1 MSRRLR
7 HALDLLRE
15 LTGKETQLRY
25 RGTYLGVLWSLG
37 NPVALAVVLHFAL
50 KRVLNIGGENFAL
63 FLLAALIPWQ
73 FIGSSLSRATHA
85 FTGNAHLLQNL
96 PMPRSVLCAAVVLS
110 GLLHFRMA
118 FAVIVVLRLI
128 YGLAPAE
135 WSWLAGLPLLILLQS
150 LLLAGCTLIIATTN
164 AYLRDLEHFVGV
176 GLTLL
181 FHLSPIIYPVALIP
195 ESLKWVV
202 WVNPFAPLL
211 ICWRALL
218 LDGAFPPGLY
228 LLLAAAHASLL
239 FLAGVFIYRRNRGRL
254 AAVL

>member
-1 MSRRLR
+1 MRRRLR

-15 LTGKETQLRY
+15 LAGKETQLRY

-37 NPVALAVVLHFAL
+37 NPIALAVVLHFAL
-50 KRVLNIGGENFAL
+50 KRVLNIGVENFAL

-96 PMPRSVLCAAVVLS
+96 PMPRSVLCIAVVLS
-110 GLLHFRMA
+110 DLLHFLMA
-118 FAVIVVLRLI
+118 FSVIVVLRII

-135 WSWLAGLPLLILLQS
+135 WSWLAGLPLLLLLQC
-150 LLLAGCTLIIATTN
+150 LLLIGCTLIIATTN
-164 AYLRDLEHFVGV
+164 AYLRDLEHFIGV

-181 FHLSPIIYPVALIP
+181 FHLSPIIYPLALIP
-195 ESLKWVV
+195 AQLQWVM

-228 LLLAAAHASLL
+228 LLLAAAHAFLL
-239 FLAGVFIYRRNRGRL
+239 CLAGVFIYRRNRGRL